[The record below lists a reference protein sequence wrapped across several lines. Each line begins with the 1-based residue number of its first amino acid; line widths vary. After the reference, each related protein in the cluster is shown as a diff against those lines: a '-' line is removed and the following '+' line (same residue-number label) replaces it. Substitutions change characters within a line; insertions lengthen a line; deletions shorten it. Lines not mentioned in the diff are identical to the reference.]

1 MHLRAESSV
10 CCAWCGSEIR
20 AASGPSP
27 ATYGVCA
34 PCLGKGFEAPVENLV
49 LIADA
54 DADRLPFGLIR
65 MDAEGRVVAYNAQE
79 TALSGLR
86 KADVL
91 GKNFFRSVAPCTCVE
106 QFEGLVR
113 NMMASERPQ
122 REQIQFLF
130 KFRDNATMVQIAI
143 TTDPWS
149 GYATLLVR
157 KSD

>member
-1 MHLRAESSV
+1 M
-10 CCAWCGSEIR
+10 
-20 AASGPSP
+20 
-27 ATYGVCA
+27 
-34 PCLGKGFEAPVENLV
+34 ENLV